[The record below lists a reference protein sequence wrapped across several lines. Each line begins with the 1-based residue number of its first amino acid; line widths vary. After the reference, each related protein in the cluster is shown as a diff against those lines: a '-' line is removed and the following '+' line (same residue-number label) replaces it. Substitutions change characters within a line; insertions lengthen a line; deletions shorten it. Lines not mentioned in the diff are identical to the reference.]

1 MVMTTHANRHLTD
14 QPNKAY
20 NIIIYAG
27 DGHSRIYRRFL
38 KEVAGFE
45 EIASSGKFEVNE
57 GETRK
62 HCIDMKTIPQ
72 PFFSTWT
79 PTSTEEESS

>member
-1 MVMTTHANRHLTD
+1 
-14 QPNKAY
+14 
-20 NIIIYAG
+20 
-27 DGHSRIYRRFL
+27 L

-45 EIASSGKFEVNE
+45 QIASSGKFEVKE
-57 GETRK
+57 GEKRK

-79 PTSTEEESS
+79 RTSTEEESS